1 MYIHLFCPLFLFLR
15 FGLKWEITPPS
26 LWGKKKAPSLE
37 QPLDASLMMCKA
49 VGSDLNP
56 PLEISCCQSCLV
68 DLQSRYNDRLCLIR
82 AKEFGGCGSGMRI
95 TCEAPREPRRRWAE
109 ASTCLNKWAYY
120 ISQFPVVHKNR
131 IKYLLSTWFNRRKE
145 GRNGIGMKVWLWWGG
160 GPLGVTQN

>member
-1 MYIHLFCPLFLFLR
+1 MSTASSKQIQYVHPFVLPTFSFFAL
-15 FGLKWEITPPS
+15 PS
-26 LWGKKKAPSLE
+26 KMRNHPALPMGGKKKAPSLE

-49 VGSDLNP
+49 VESDLNP

-120 ISQFPVVHKNR
+120 FSQFPVVHKNR
-131 IKYLLSTWFNRRKE
+131 IKYLLST
-145 GRNGIGMKVWLWWGG
+145 
-160 GPLGVTQN
+160 